1 VVISS
6 VGMVQSKR
14 QRTQTVLMNLT
25 KELHDD
31 TSAIRKLDLSIEVQK
46 AIEGALFIAN
56 HLKKEDQ
63 FQRVGSI

>member
-1 VVISS
+1 
-6 VGMVQSKR
+6 
-14 QRTQTVLMNLT
+14 MNLT